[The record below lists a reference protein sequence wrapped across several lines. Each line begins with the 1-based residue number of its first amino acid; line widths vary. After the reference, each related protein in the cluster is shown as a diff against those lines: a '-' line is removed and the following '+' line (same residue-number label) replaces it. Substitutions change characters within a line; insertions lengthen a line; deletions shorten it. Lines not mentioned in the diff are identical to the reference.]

1 MSNDNYRCPICG
13 GRLRIVNVIKVDTF
27 RRPEA
32 TQYDLSVSRRKNKL
46 KLPKTAAQEWM
57 CASCANRL
65 PTKATPLGKAE
76 KKATKEKTEKPLKP
90 KKEKKKKQVDRKK
103 RDAFLAKLFI
113 TLVVL
118 CVIAYFAY
126 AYRETI
132 IGYWNRLMGIVG
144 KVRDLVDK
152 IASKF

>member
-13 GRLRIVNVIKVDTF
+13 GRLRVVNVIKVDTF

-32 TQYDLSVSRRKNKL
+32 TQYDLSVSRRKSKI
-46 KLPKTAAQEWM
+46 KMPKTSAQEWM

-65 PTKATPLGKAE
+65 PIGKVAKADKKADAN
-76 KKATKEKTEKPLKP
+76 KATKELKPQKEKKP
-90 KKEKKKKQVDRKK
+90 KKKIDRKK

-118 CVIAYFAY
+118 GILAYFGY

-132 IGYWNRLMGIVG
+132 FGYWDKLMGIVDKAKG
-144 KVRDLVDK
+144 LIEKV
-152 IASKF
+152 ASKF